1 VSLAR
6 SAIENWRAHDDAR
19 RFTGPAAR
27 GDSDVITQHRAALRD
42 DPQVAEIYELL
53 AAEIAGSLLARPK

>member
-1 VSLAR
+1 VALAL
-6 SAIENWRAHDDAR
+6 SAIDNWRQHTDAR

-27 GDSDVITQHRAALRD
+27 GDAEVLSRHLAALHD

-53 AAEIAGSLLARPK
+53 AAEIAGSLLATTK